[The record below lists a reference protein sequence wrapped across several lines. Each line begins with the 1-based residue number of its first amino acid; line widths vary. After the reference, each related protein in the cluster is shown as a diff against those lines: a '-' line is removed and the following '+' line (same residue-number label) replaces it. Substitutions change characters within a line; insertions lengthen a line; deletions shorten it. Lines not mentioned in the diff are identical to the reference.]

1 MWLDKLQKTEALYNA
16 YVDNYNKLQELY
28 EANDELASYDLET
41 YYTQVCDEPSVVETR
56 ELERAILSEKVS
68 VQSYLQRRVKDAQ
81 SLLDQL
87 KKDTSRT
94 VMFINSFVT
103 SFFSTSRFG
112 LVVAGGFVVVLFVLL
127 NCCSGMSTA
136 SEVASKKHLL
146 SIAFFTLVICFIVG
160 CIFWPIIQGGLRKQ
174 QEADQQKAVTAEK
187 TNLSTA
193 MQQWDATYNKH
204 ALVFQNARELAK
216 LDLSKQM
223 LALGAQVKAT
233 NEALINIY
241 QALKQYTDEDPQ
253 LPKEADWCL
262 ISCIVDYA
270 KRGYADNLKEALLLC
285 HNDAQHAELMQ
296 GLQLQY
302 QAIVETR
309 QVLAGRFDQLNA
321 EIAALYQVA
330 CSQLNQL
337 KQNGMK
343 LDTINE
349 TVLEGN
355 ERLSQINDSVKGLG
369 KTITEVG
376 AAQTAAYTAARQDFG
391 EFAKK
396 YDYIHRRGLTWY

>member
-160 CIFWPIIQGGLRKQ
+160 CIFWPIIQGGP
-174 QEADQQKAVTAEK
+174 V
-187 TNLSTA
+187 S
-193 MQQWDATYNKH
+193 
-204 ALVFQNARELAK
+204 
-216 LDLSKQM
+216 
-223 LALGAQVKAT
+223 
-233 NEALINIY
+233 
-241 QALKQYTDEDPQ
+241 YTHLT
-253 LPKEADWCL
+253 LPTKR
-262 ISCIVDYA
+262 IV
-270 KRGYADNLKEALLLC
+270 
-285 HNDAQHAELMQ
+285 
-296 GLQLQY
+296 
-302 QAIVETR
+302 
-309 QVLAGRFDQLNA
+309 
-321 EIAALYQVA
+321 
-330 CSQLNQL
+330 
-337 KQNGMK
+337 
-343 LDTINE
+343 
-349 TVLEGN
+349 
-355 ERLSQINDSVKGLG
+355 
-369 KTITEVG
+369 
-376 AAQTAAYTAARQDFG
+376 
-391 EFAKK
+391 
-396 YDYIHRRGLTWY
+396 

>member
-1 MWLDKLQKTEALYNA
+1 
-16 YVDNYNKLQELY
+16 
-28 EANDELASYDLET
+28 
-41 YYTQVCDEPSVVETR
+41 
-56 ELERAILSEKVS
+56 
-68 VQSYLQRRVKDAQ
+68 
-81 SLLDQL
+81 
-87 KKDTSRT
+87 
-94 VMFINSFVT
+94 
-103 SFFSTSRFG
+103 
-112 LVVAGGFVVVLFVLL
+112 
-127 NCCSGMSTA
+127 
-136 SEVASKKHLL
+136 
-146 SIAFFTLVICFIVG
+146 
-160 CIFWPIIQGGLRKQ
+160 
-174 QEADQQKAVTAEK
+174 
-187 TNLSTA
+187 
-193 MQQWDATYNKH
+193 
-204 ALVFQNARELAK
+204 
-216 LDLSKQM
+216 
-223 LALGAQVKAT
+223 
-233 NEALINIY
+233 
-241 QALKQYTDEDPQ
+241 
-253 LPKEADWCL
+253 
-262 ISCIVDYA
+262 
-270 KRGYADNLKEALLLC
+270 
-285 HNDAQHAELMQ
+285 MQ